1 MASIELPLRAKL
13 LALHRRGDRE
23 VRRAQGELD
32 GRAKDRALLA
42 PQRRR
47 MGSGPMIARS
57 VTLMR
62 THARIAL
69 LLLLTVLVA
78 VACGDASVPSASV
91 APTPHPPLVPA
102 SPGAD
107 PFSLLAWLFTPVFQA
122 LFIGL
127 VALDNLTGDIGIS
140 ILLLTVVI
148 RIVLISPY
156 RRQLVSQKRTQM
168 LAPEVEE
175 IKRRY
180 KGDRMKIQQAQAE
193 LYKTRGI
200 NPLSGCLPTL
210 LQFIVLIPMYTVISN
225 GLTNPDPTGMLSVF
239 GAQILTID
247 CVNGLG
253 TAAYDNMKPCMEAVV
268 PWLGGLDASKPW
280 APISLIGI
288 GISPLA
294 LASALLQVV
303 QTRMTLPKGGAA
315 KGDPAA
321 AMQSQTLVILP
332 LISILYGGILPA
344 GLFIYW
350 IASTV
355 FSLAQQYLILGYGGL
370 FPLFGWNPAFAA
382 NHAPRFPVA
391 MPESAPAGDVVEGA
405 PQSRTELDR
414 AASAAATIRSAKKR
428 DRHGRRGG
436 R

>member
-1 MASIELPLRAKL
+1 MISMSAATVRKYAG
-13 LALHRRGDRE
+13 LALL
-23 VRRAQGELD
+23 VVL
-32 GRAKDRALLA
+32 
-42 PQRRR
+42 
-47 MGSGPMIARS
+47 IAF
-57 VTLMR
+57 
-62 THARIAL
+62 
-69 LLLLTVLVA
+69 VA
-78 VACGDASVPSASV
+78 AACGGQGVPSASV

-140 ILLLTVVI
+140 ILLLTIVI

-156 RRQLVSQKRTQM
+156 RRQLVSQKRTQL

-239 GAQILTID
+239 GAQVLTID

-253 TAAYDNMKPCMEAVV
+253 TAAYNNMKPCIEAVV
-268 PWLGGLDASKPW
+268 PWLGGLDASQPW
-280 APISLIGI
+280 APVNLVGI

-294 LASALLQVV
+294 LASALLQVL
-303 QTRMTLPKGGAA
+303 QTRMTLPSGKPA

-350 IASTV
+350 IASTI

-370 FPLFGWNPAFAA
+370 FPLFGWTPAFAV

-405 PQSRTELDR
+405 PQSRTDLDR

>member
-1 MASIELPLRAKL
+1 MINRARQLLPT
-13 LALHRRGDRE
+13 
-23 VRRAQGELD
+23 V
-32 GRAKDRALLA
+32 
-42 PQRRR
+42 
-47 MGSGPMIARS
+47 
-57 VTLMR
+57 
-62 THARIAL
+62 
-69 LLLLTVLVA
+69 LLLTLVA
-78 VACGDASVPSASV
+78 LVVGACDAASVVVPPSPPA
-91 APTPHPPLVPA
+91 PLVPA

-107 PFSLLAWLFTPVFQA
+107 PFSLLSWLFTPVFQA

-127 VALDNLTGDIGIS
+127 VFFDNLTGDIGIS
-140 ILLLTVVI
+140 ILLLTIVI
-148 RIVLISPY
+148 RVVLISPY
-156 RRQLVSQKRTQM
+156 RRQLVSQKRTQL

-210 LQFIVLIPMYTVISN
+210 LQFIVLIPMYSVIDQ
-225 GLTNPDPTGMLSVF
+225 GLKTSDPSAMLSIF
-239 GAQILTID
+239 GFQVLD
-247 CVNGLG
+247 PGCVNNLADGVRCFDTTVG
-253 TAAYDNMKPCMEAVV
+253 
-268 PWLGGLDASKPW
+268 WLGGLDVSQPW
-280 APISLIGI
+280 APLVLLGV

-294 LASALLQVV
+294 LGSALLQVL
-303 QTRMTLPKGGAA
+303 QTRMTLPKGGAV

-370 FPLFGWNPAFAA
+370 FPLFGWTPAFAV

-405 PQSRTELDR
+405 PQSRTDLDR

>member
-1 MASIELPLRAKL
+1 MMNRARQLLPT
-13 LALHRRGDRE
+13 
-23 VRRAQGELD
+23 V
-32 GRAKDRALLA
+32 
-42 PQRRR
+42 
-47 MGSGPMIARS
+47 
-57 VTLMR
+57 
-62 THARIAL
+62 
-69 LLLLTVLVA
+69 LLLTLVA
-78 VACGDASVPSASV
+78 LVVGACDTSGIAVTPS
-91 APTPHPPLVPA
+91 PPAHLVPVEL
-102 SPGAD
+102 SNGAD
-107 PFSLLAWLFTPVFQA
+107 PFKLLSWLFTPVFQA

-127 VALDNLTGDIGIS
+127 VFFDNLTGDIGIS
-140 ILLLTVVI
+140 ILLLTIVI
-148 RIVLISPY
+148 RVVLISPY
-156 RRQLVSQKRTQM
+156 RRQLVSQKRTQL

-210 LQFIVLIPMYTVISN
+210 LQFIVLIPMYSVIDQGLKTSN
-225 GLTNPDPTGMLSVF
+225 PNAMLSIF
-239 GAQILTID
+239 GSTPILD
-247 CVNGLG
+247 PGCVNNLVDGVRCFDTTVG
-253 TAAYDNMKPCMEAVV
+253 
-268 PWLGGLDASKPW
+268 WLGGLDVSQPW
-280 APISLIGI
+280 APLVLLGV

-294 LASALLQVV
+294 LGSALLQVL

-315 KGDPAA
+315 KGDPSA

-350 IASTV
+350 IASTI

-370 FPLFGWNPAFAA
+370 FPLFGWTPAFAV

-391 MPESAPAGDVVEGA
+391 MPESVPAGDVVEGA
-405 PQSRTELDR
+405 PQSRTDLDR